1 MSIVNLVDVR
11 KVFSDG
17 ECYIDVLKNVNLSID
32 KGELLAIV
40 GPSGS
45 GKSTLMNVLGFMDK
59 PTSGKYLL
67 EDKDTAKFNDFQYA
81 KLRSEKVS
89 FIFQEYNLLEDYT
102 VYDNIEL
109 PLLHRRMRKKEKK
122 ELIFNTLKKLGIEH
136 KIDVKASKLSGGEK
150 QRVAIARALVTGCDI
165 LLADEPTG
173 ALDQGR
179 GKDIMDLLQ
188 VLNKEG
194 KTIIVVTHDPNIA
207 ARCKRMIRI
216 VDGVIYEENEQNQ
229 TIV

>member
-1 MSIVNLVDVR
+1 MSIISLVDVR

-17 ECYIDVLKNVNLSID
+17 ECYIDVLKNINLTIG

-45 GKSTLMNVLGFMDK
+45 GKSTLMNLLGFMDK
-59 PTSGKYLL
+59 PTSGRYLL
-67 EDKDTAKFNDFQYA
+67 EEKDTSKFNDIQYA
-81 KLRSEKVS
+81 RLRTQKVS
-89 FIFQEYNLLEDYT
+89 FIFQEYNLLDDYT
-102 VYDNIEL
+102 VYDNVEL

-122 ELIFNTLKKLGIEH
+122 ELILSTLKKLGIEH
-136 KIDVKASKLSGGEK
+136 KIDTKAAKLSGGEK

-173 ALDQGR
+173 ALDQER

-188 VLNKEG
+188 ILNKEG

-207 ARCKRMIRI
+207 ARCKRTIRI
-216 VDGVIYEENEQNQ
+216 VDGVIYED
-229 TIV
+229 